1 MSVIT
6 QYSKTFRRIF
16 GSSLLILLLLL
27 TTLGCNRSNQVNVNL
42 GQEVSIAIGQTLY
55 FNNEPF
61 KIKFVEII
69 NDSRCAKGVECIWQ
83 GEVSSRL
90 EITYKDNSYTKI
102 ITQPGL
108 TTEPSSDDF
117 NIYVLKYNVQP
128 YPEAGKSIKPNDYR
142 LQLTVDKK
150 SSLSGGIL
158 VTFDV
163 VGEKYSIFITNQ
175 KTIDDVFA
183 VQEGKSKA
191 TIPNGLLVRGGTSY
205 NDPWSWHIDPED
217 IHMADMTIE
226 LSDGTPSQVEDNLD
240 YWLYTVKRF
249 SPWSARITSIE
260 DFR

>member
-1 MSVIT
+1 MLFLT
-6 QYSKTFRRIF
+6 QYIKASRRII
-16 GSSLLILLLLL
+16 GSSVLVLLLLS
-27 TTLGCNRSNQVNVNL
+27 TTLGCNRSNQVSVNL
-42 GQEVSIAIGQTLY
+42 GQEISMAVGQTVYL
-55 FNNEPF
+55 NNEPF

-90 EITYKDNSYTKI
+90 DITYKDNTYTKI

-117 NIYVLKYNVQP
+117 NIYTLKYNVQP
-128 YPEAGKSIKPNDYR
+128 YPEAGKSIKANDYR
-142 LQLTVDKK
+142 LQLTIDKK

-163 VGEKYSIFITNQ
+163 VGEKYSVFIINQ
-175 KTIDDVFA
+175 ETISNVFA
-183 VQEGKSKA
+183 VKEGKSQA

-205 NDPWSWHIDPED
+205 NAPWSWHIDPED

-226 LSDGTPSQVEDNLD
+226 LSDGTPSQVEDNLE
-240 YWLYTVKRF
+240 YWLNTVKRF
-249 SPWSARITSIE
+249 SPWSAKITNIE